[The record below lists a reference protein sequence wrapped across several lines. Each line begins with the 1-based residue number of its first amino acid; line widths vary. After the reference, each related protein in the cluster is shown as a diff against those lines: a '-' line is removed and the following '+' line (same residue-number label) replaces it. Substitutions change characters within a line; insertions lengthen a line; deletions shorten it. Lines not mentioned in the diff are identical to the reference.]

1 MASTFPQNAA
11 GRPAVLSGGNDMD
24 TTFRRSFGYPT
35 TSNSNSASK
44 SKTSAAA
51 GQGRSGSAASSG
63 VEEKKV
69 KGHKKAVKAFNK
81 LRSDTPWSTASMRN
95 PWC

>member
-44 SKTSAAA
+44 SKTSAAD
-51 GQGRSGSAASSG
+51 QGRGRSVASSG
-63 VEEKKV
+63 VEEKKA

-81 LRSDTPWSTASMRN
+81 LRSDTPWSTSSMRN